1 MRTVS
6 VRAQKSALFST
17 SSGGYPFFADILLAP
32 ALRRENRKGKMSL
45 STQGFWEKIN
55 NALFSLHY
63 RYFCFEHC
71 CLQHSQS
78 SPLPTSS
85 LTPYLRPLLLQVRPS
100 CSPVCQICN
109 SESIVFWCFCFFCF
123 LYYHNFLYCF
133 FYGCLVWSF
142 VLRLSIFSLF
152 KFLSY
157 IFCFYFIRT
166 ACF

>member
-63 RYFCFEHC
+63 CYFCFEHC

-85 LTPYLRPLLLQVRPS
+85 LTPYLRPLLLQVRVLRARLS
-100 CSPVCQICN
+100 VKSAILT
-109 SESIVFWCFCFFCF
+109 ESIVFWCFDFFCF
-123 LYYHNFLYCF
+123 FLYCF
-133 FYGCLVWSF
+133 FYVCLVCFETIMLSF
-142 VLRLSIFSLF
+142 VLRLSFF
-152 KFLSY
+152 FA
-157 IFCFYFIRT
+157 F
-166 ACF
+166 